1 MNGVT
6 IQQQGRAAFPKGWPP
21 SLLLAGGFLM
31 LLGVAHL
38 IMQVAYPRDWG
49 SPIGWR
55 KPILFGISTGSTL
68 LSLAWVISKSP
79 PRGPWL
85 PWALAGASVIE
96 VLIITVQ
103 TWRSVPAHFNQGA
116 VLDQALGSAVD
127 LLLLILSAAIFV
139 VWRRTLKGT
148 MADPDY
154 TQAIRWGMAFLVLS
168 CGFGFA
174 LVAYGTARLW
184 AGHAPDIVGPAGVP
198 KFVHGIVVHAV
209 QVLPAWVW
217 VIRLMGVDMTGRLT
231 SLRYAVL
238 SFALLV
244 CYALWQTLNGY
255 ARFHP
260 NPGGSLLLAATA
272 ACGMLAIFV
281 CLRKDPGPSGP

>member
-1 MNGVT
+1 
-6 IQQQGRAAFPKGWPP
+6 
-21 SLLLAGGFLM
+21 
-31 LLGVAHL
+31 
-38 IMQVAYPRDWG
+38 MQVAYPRDWG

-55 KPILFGISTGSTL
+55 KPILFGISTGITL

-96 VLIITVQ
+96 VLIITVP

-116 VLDQALGSAVD
+116 ALDQALGTAVD

-139 VWRRTLKGT
+139 LWRRTFKVT
-148 MADPDY
+148 MADSDY
-154 TQAIRWGMAFLVLS
+154 AQAIRWGMAFLVLS

-174 LVAYGTARLW
+174 LVAYGTARLG
-184 AGHAPDIVGPAGVP
+184 AGHAPDIIGHAGVP
-198 KFVHGIVVHAV
+198 KFVHGIVIHAL

-217 VIRLMGVDMTGRLT
+217 VIRLMGVEMKGRLT

-238 SFALLV
+238 SFSLLA

-255 ARFHP
+255 PRFHP
-260 NPGGSLLLAATA
+260 NLGGSLLLAATA
-272 ACGMLAIFV
+272 ASGMLAIFV
-281 CLRKDPGPSGP
+281 CLRKDPGRSGP